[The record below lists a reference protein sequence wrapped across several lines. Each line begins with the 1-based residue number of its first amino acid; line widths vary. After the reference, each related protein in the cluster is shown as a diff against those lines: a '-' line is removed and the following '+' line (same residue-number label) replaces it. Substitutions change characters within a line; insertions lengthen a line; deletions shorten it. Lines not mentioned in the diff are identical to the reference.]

1 MNVERSP
8 VGRYAKITI
17 LVIITLLYLIPF
29 VLIILNSLKSTT
41 AIISN
46 PLTLP
51 ATLDVGNFVHAYKA
65 MHYVVAFFNSLIITV
80 FSVALITLLSSM
92 TAHLFV
98 RRPTRLNQFL
108 FLLLVASMI
117 IPFQAIMIPL
127 VKIYGSLK
135 MLDSKWTLIFMYI
148 GFGASLAVFIFHGF
162 IKAIPLELEE
172 AATID
177 GSSRLQ
183 TFFLIVFP
191 LLRATVVT
199 VVILDVLWIWNDF
212 LLPSLVLIAPL
223 NRTLPLST
231 FAFFGTYTVEYGRLM
246 AALVMTVAPLIVF
259 YLFLQRQV
267 IQGITEG
274 SIK

>member
-1 MNVERSP
+1 MNVERSR
-8 VGRYAKITI
+8 VSRYVKTII
-17 LVIITLLYLIPF
+17 LVIVTVLYVIPF
-29 VLIILNSLKSTT
+29 VLIVLNSLKSTT
-41 AIISN
+41 EIISN
-46 PLTLP
+46 PLTIP
-51 ATLDVGNFVHAYKA
+51 TTLDTANFVHAYKA
-65 MHYVVAFFNSLIITV
+65 MHYVVAFFNSLVITV
-80 FSVALITLLSSM
+80 LSVALISLLSAM

-98 RRPTRLNQFL
+98 RRKTRLNQFL
-108 FLLLVASMI
+108 FLLMIASMI

-162 IKAIPLELEE
+162 IKGVPLELEE

-177 GSSRLQ
+177 GSSPLQ
-183 TFFLIVFP
+183 TFFLVVFP
-191 LLRATVVT
+191 LLRSTVVT

-212 LLPSLVLIAPL
+212 LLPSLILIAPL
-223 NRTLPLST
+223 KQTLPLST

-246 AALVMTVAPLIVF
+246 AALVMTVAPLIVL
-259 YLFLQRQV
+259 YLFLQRHV